1 MNKIKLKLT
10 RMELSTWIGFIESTY
25 PSVYYKSHHEGKLIE
40 SCLAELLYK
49 LKTKEVLFV
58 SKYSFSITIAQGL
71 SFVIYAKKYLTLI
84 HSSDQITINKI
95 IGIIDQKTV

>member
-1 MNKIKLKLT
+1 
-10 RMELSTWIGFIESTY
+10 MELLAWIDIIEYTY
-25 PSVYYKSHHEGKLIE
+25 PDKQFKSIHEGKLIE

-49 LKTKEVLFV
+49 LKTKHVIIM

-71 SFVIYAKKYLTLI
+71 SFVIYAKNFIPITPMF
-84 HSSDQITINKI
+84 HQHQITINKI